1 MDDMQSVSRLITQ
14 FVPEKYQLS
23 LTLDR
28 PGRAFSGIITMHGNS
43 PEANDKIIVHAKDLL
58 VTSATIDGKE
68 AEFSTGSHD
77 ELTLSHPDIITGN
90 HIVVIEFSGTITDAM
105 HGLYPCYYDHDG
117 VKKEL
122 LATQFESHHAREVFP
137 CIDEPEAK
145 AVFDVTLT
153 TERGIVVLGNMPV
166 RRQTVENDHLVT
178 TFDLT
183 PRMSTYLLAWVTG
196 ELHKKTAR
204 TKDNV
209 EVNIWATVAQPLKN
223 LDFALEEAVKDI
235 EFFNNYFKTPYPLPK
250 SDHIALPD
258 FTSGAMENWGL
269 ITYREISLLADPDTA
284 SISSK
289 QYIATVIAHE
299 LSHQWF
305 GNLVTMRWWNDL
317 WLNESFATL
326 MEYVAVDALHPDWNM
341 WLDFS
346 TIETLFALRRDGIDG
361 VQPVQTDV
369 HHPDEI
375 STLFD
380 GAIVYAK
387 GARLMRM
394 LRQYIGN
401 EAFQK
406 GLRAYFD
413 THAYK
418 NTEGN
423 DLWQALGDASG
434 KDVAGF
440 MNTWIS
446 QPGYPVLHV
455 ADKGDELE
463 LSQKQFF
470 IGPHADSDRLWPI
483 PLNASIPNLP
493 VMLDTKSTTVKR
505 GDVTAIRFNVGD
517 TAHFITQYDE
527 SLLLPL
533 VYNIA
538 SLAPL
543 DRLQLLHEQTL
554 LARAGMIKTE
564 TLLPLLDHY
573 KNESDESVWS
583 IIAVA
588 ISELKKFV
596 QTDNTSE
603 QQLRRFAARIAYNQ
617 YERLGW
623 EPQENESES
632 DAKLRAT
639 IISLMLY
646 GEHPQAIKKAIGLY
660 KSTPFE
666 EVDPELRSLITS
678 AIVRYGDDPSIVDQ
692 LIERYRKTN
701 AANLKEDLVAGLT
714 ASKDPVQLQKLLDL
728 IPDETTIRPQDVVRW
743 YVSLLRNRDGR
754 ALTWAWLQKN
764 WPWVEKKFSGDKSY
778 DDFPRYTAAL
788 LLTREQLEE
797 YRAFFGPMKNH
808 PALERVITMGISDI
822 EGRVVLIER
831 DSDGVRAALTKL

>member
-1 MDDMQSVSRLITQ
+1 MQSVSRLITQ
-14 FVPEKYQLS
+14 FVPDKYQLS

-28 PGRAFSGIITMHGNS
+28 PGRTFSGIVTIHGTS
-43 PEANDKIIVHAKDLL
+43 PEASDTIVVHAKELL
-58 VTSATIDGKE
+58 VASVTIDGKA
-68 AEFSTGSHD
+68 AEFSMGSND
-77 ELTLSHPDIITGN
+77 ELAVSHPDIIAGN

-105 HGLYPCYYDHDG
+105 HGLYPCYYEHEG
-117 VKKEL
+117 IKKEL

-145 AVFDVTLT
+145 AIFEVTLT
-153 TERGIVVLGNMPV
+153 TEQDVTVLGNMPIN
-166 RRQTVENDHLVT
+166 RQVVENAQLVT
-178 TFDLT
+178 TFDPT

-196 ELHKKTAR
+196 ALHKKTAR
-204 TKDNV
+204 TKDDV
-209 EVNIWATVAQPLKN
+209 EVNVWATVAQPPEN
-223 LDFALEEAVKDI
+223 LDFALEEAVNYI
-235 EFFNNYFKTPYPLPK
+235 EFFNDYFDIPYPLPK

-269 ITYREISLLADPDTA
+269 ITYREISLLANPDTA

-326 MEYVAVDALHPDWNM
+326 MEYIAVDAIHPDWNM

-346 TIETLFALRRDGIDG
+346 TIETTFALRRDAIDG
-361 VQPVQTDV
+361 VQSVQTEV

-394 LRQYIGN
+394 LRHYIGDA
-401 EAFQK
+401 AFQK
-406 GLRAYFD
+406 GLRAYFK
-413 THAYK
+413 THAYQ

-423 DLWQALGDASG
+423 DLWQALGQASN

-455 ADKGDELE
+455 ADNGDELE
-463 LSQKQFF
+463 LSQQQFF
-470 IGPHADSDRLWPI
+470 IGPHTDSGRLWPI
-483 PLNASIPNLP
+483 PLNASAANLP
-493 VMLDTKSTTVKR
+493 ALLDTKSTSIKR
-505 GDVTAIRFNVGD
+505 GDQTAIRFNVGD
-517 TAHFITQYDE
+517 TAHFITQYED

-533 VYNIA
+533 LYNVS
-538 SLAPL
+538 SLTPL

-554 LARAGMIKTE
+554 LARAGLIKTE

-573 KNESDESVWS
+573 KNESDESVWG

-588 ISELKKFV
+588 IGELKKFV
-596 QTDNTSE
+596 QTDKTSE
-603 QQLRRFAARIAYNQ
+603 QQLRWFAARIAYDQ
-617 YERLGW
+617 YQRLGW
-623 EPQENESES
+623 NPLENESES

-646 GEHPQAIKKAIGLY
+646 GEDSEAIKTAITLY
-660 KSTPFE
+660 ESTSYE
-666 EVDPELRSLITS
+666 ALDPELRSLITS
-678 AIVRYGDDPSIVDQ
+678 AVVRYGDDPSVIDT
-692 LIERYRKTN
+692 LIEQYKTTS

-714 ASKDPVQLQKLLDL
+714 TSKDPAQLQKLLDL

-743 YVSLLRNRDGR
+743 YVNILRNRDGQ
-754 ALTWAWLQKN
+754 ALAWTWLQKN
-764 WPWVEKKFSGDKSY
+764 WSWVEKKFSGDKSY
-778 DDFPRYTAAL
+778 DDFPRYTAVL
-788 LLTREQLEE
+788 LLTRKQLEE
-797 YRAFFGPMKNH
+797 YRAFFEPMKTQ

-822 EGRVVLIER
+822 EGRVALIER
-831 DSDGVRAALTKL
+831 DGEGVRAALAKL